1 MFLRKKIT
9 LRQRGLLKESVNVV
23 NTGGIVRLARLIL
36 QGTLLFEGIGAL
48 ILTLC
53 FLRDMPFSQ
62 ALYYGIF
69 HSISAFCNAGF
80 DLMGAFGMSSFIGYN
95 TNWIVCITLMALIF
109 IGGIGFFVWGD
120 LKEHKLH
127 IRKYAL
133 HTKIVLIT
141 SLLLII
147 GPSILF
153 LILERHAL
161 FADMN
166 TPQAILNALF
176 CAVTPRTAGFNTT
189 DIASLSQSSQLL
201 TIILMFIGGCPGS
214 TAGGAKVTTITVL
227 ILYLRSM
234 LTRTD
239 GVNIF
244 KRRLEDEAISK
255 AAAVFTT
262 HMLLAVAATF
272 LISMQQ
278 DLDLTVIVFDVVSAV
293 STVGMSTGITPHLVP
308 GAKVILILL
317 MYLGRV
323 GSLSFAMSF
332 TDKKRL
338 AHVRQPK
345 EHISIG

>member
-1 MFLRKKIT
+1 
-9 LRQRGLLKESVNVV
+9 
-23 NTGGIVRLARLIL
+23 
-36 QGTLLFEGIGAL
+36 
-48 ILTLC
+48 
-53 FLRDMPFSQ
+53 
-62 ALYYGIF
+62 
-69 HSISAFCNAGF
+69 
-80 DLMGAFGMSSFIGYN
+80 
-95 TNWIVCITLMALIF
+95 
-109 IGGIGFFVWGD
+109 
-120 LKEHKLH
+120 
-127 IRKYAL
+127 
-133 HTKIVLIT
+133 
-141 SLLLII
+141 
-147 GPSILF
+147 
-153 LILERHAL
+153 
-161 FADMN
+161 MN

-244 KRRLEDEAISK
+244 KRRLEDEAVSK

-293 STVGMSTGITPHLVP
+293 STVGMSTGITPNLVP